1 MIHPIDY
8 RYGSKEMRA
17 VFEEDSRIQLL
28 LDVEAAIAQAHA
40 DLGHVPIEAA
50 KEITAKAKLGIV
62 KKEAILEEEKK
73 INHDIMAMVKV
84 LAAQCGKWG
93 RFVHFGATSNDINDT
108 ASALQFRDALDI
120 LLADIEILDTIL
132 ARQAREHIGTV
143 CVGRTHAQHA
153 IPTTYGMKFALFLDE
168 LKRSEERLKVSH
180 KRNCGKIA
188 GAVGTMASYDDGL
201 KMAERVGEVLSI
213 KMADITNQVVPRDI
227 YAEIILNIALL
238 GSLLDKMATEV
249 RNLQRTE
256 ISEVAEGF
264 KKDQVGSS
272 TMPHKKNPI
281 NSEKTCGLA
290 RILYGNVIP
299 ALLNNNLWHERD
311 LTNSAPER
319 AIIPESF
326 ILIDEMIKS
335 IINVYDNLVFF
346 PENIKRNLQ
355 MSKGKNMAEAI
366 MIALTKKGASRQDAH
381 EMLRTLSQDGDDFVE
396 TVRSNKDVGKYLT
409 GEEINTLLKPE
420 KYLGEAKRIVERV
433 LNK

>member
-17 VFEEDSRIQLL
+17 VFEEDNRIQLL

-40 DLGHVPIEAA
+40 DIGHIPAEAA
-50 KEITAKAKLGIV
+50 EEIKAKAKLGIV
-62 KKEAILEEEKK
+62 KKEAILEEERK

-108 ASALQFRDALDI
+108 ASALQFRDALDM
-120 LLADIEILDTIL
+120 LLVDIGRLNKIL

-168 LKRSEERLKVSH
+168 LKRSEERLKASYQ
-180 KRNCGKIA
+180 RNCGKIA

-201 KMAERVGEVLSI
+201 DMAERVGKALNI
-213 KMADITNQVVPRDI
+213 KMADITNQVVSRDI

-381 EMLRTLSQDGDDFVE
+381 EMLRTLSQAGDDFVKN
-396 TVRSNKDVGKYLT
+396 VRSNKDVRKYLT
-409 GEEINTLLKPE
+409 GEEINSLLKPE
-420 KYLGEAKRIVERV
+420 KYIGEAKQIVERV